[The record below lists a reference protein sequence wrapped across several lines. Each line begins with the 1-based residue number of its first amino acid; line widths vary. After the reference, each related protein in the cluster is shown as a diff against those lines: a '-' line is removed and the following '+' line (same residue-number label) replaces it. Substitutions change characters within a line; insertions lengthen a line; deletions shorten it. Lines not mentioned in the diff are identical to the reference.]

1 MKRSLLVA
9 AGLAVLV
16 GLVLAGCGGGSSKSN
31 TTTTSGSTSTF
42 TAGLVSDIGKF
53 NDKGF
58 NEDQLAGITRAA
70 KQLGIKKITLQSN
83 SSSDYLP
90 NMTQEIREGANIVSA
105 AGYLLAPTV
114 AKLASQFPHVDFTI
128 TDDSVGPNSFDF
140 SKSAFKKD
148 NAKYYTKN
156 IEGLVYASNE
166 SGCLVGYLAGEMVKA
181 KGGKQ
186 VIGATGG
193 IEIPA
198 VDDYIVGYNYCA
210 KLADPGITVL
220 VGYSQDFVAQ
230 DKCKAIAQNQISQGS
245 QVEFQ
250 VAGGCGLGTLNAA
263 AQAGVWGIGVDV
275 DQYALAKHVLTSAL
289 KRVDVGIYTA
299 DKQAKAG
306 QFKGGS
312 NLLFDLRN
320 NGVGVGKISPQVPA
334 AFVTKMNQLAAKIKS
349 GQVKVPVAAGSDLL
363 GLLPGA
369 KVGPT
374 H

>member
-9 AGLAVLV
+9 AGLAVLA
-16 GLVLAGCGGGSSKSN
+16 GLVLAGCGGSSTSK
-31 TTTTSGSTSTF
+31 TTSTSAASNF

-58 NEDQLAGITRAA
+58 NQNQLAGLKEA
-70 KQLGIKKITLQSN
+70 KAQLGIKILEEQSN

-90 NMTQEIREGANIVSA
+90 NMTTEIRQGANIVSA

-114 AKLASQFPHVDFTI
+114 AKLASQFPKVDFTI
-128 TDDSVGPNSFDF
+128 TDDNVGPNSGDF
-140 SKSAFKKD
+140 SKKAFKAD
-148 NAKYYTKN
+148 HAKYHPQN

-181 KGGKQ
+181 AGGKQ
-186 VIGATGG
+186 VIGAVGG

-220 VGYSQDFVAQ
+220 VGYSNDFVAQ
-230 DKCKAIAQNQISQGS
+230 DKCKTVAQDQLSQGS

-250 VAGGCGLGTLNAA
+250 VAGGCGLGALSAA
-263 AQAGVWGIGVDV
+263 ADAGKWGIGVDV
-275 DQYALAKHVLTSAL
+275 DQYSLAKNVLTSAL
-289 KRVDVGIYTA
+289 KRVDVGILTA
-299 DKQAKAG
+299 DKQALAG
-306 QFKGGS
+306 HFKGGS
-312 NLLFDLRN
+312 NLLFDLRD
-320 NGVGVGKISPQVPA
+320 NGVGVGKISPKVPK
-334 AFVTKMNQLAAKIKS
+334 AFVTKMMTLEAKIRA
-349 GQVKVPVAAGSDLL
+349 GTVKVPVAAGSDLL

>member
-1 MKRSLLVA
+1 VVLSLLV
-9 AGLAVLV
+9 GV
-16 GLVLAGCGGGSSKSN
+16 VLAASGTAATKAKKGG
-31 TTTTSGSTSTF
+31 F

-58 NEDQLAGITRAA
+58 NQNQLAGLKLA
-70 KQLGIKKITLQSN
+70 KAKLHINILEEQSN

-90 NMTQEIREGANIVSA
+90 NMTTEIRQGANIVSA

-114 AKLASQFPHVDFTI
+114 AKLASQFPKVDFTI
-128 TDDSVGPNSFDF
+128 TDDSVSPSSFDF
-140 SKSAFKKD
+140 SKKAFKAD
-148 NAKYYTKN
+148 HAKYYIKN

-166 SGCLVGYLAGEMVKA
+166 SGCLVGYLAGELVKA

-210 KLADPGITVL
+210 KLADPGIKVL
-220 VGYSQDFVAQ
+220 VGYSNDFVAQ
-230 DKCKAIAQNQISQGS
+230 DKCKTLAQNQIHQGS

-250 VAGGCGLGTLNAA
+250 VAGGCGLGTLSAA
-263 AQAGVWGIGVDV
+263 AQAGIWGIGVDV

-289 KRVDVGIYTA
+289 KRVDTGIFTA
-299 DKQAKAG
+299 DKQAAAG
-306 QFKGGS
+306 HFNGGHD
-312 NLLFDLRN
+312 LLFDLRN
-320 NGVGVGKISPQVPA
+320 NGVGVGKVSPMVPKA
-334 AFVTKMNQLAAKIKS
+334 DVTKMKALEAKIKS
-349 GQVKVPVAAGSDLL
+349 GKIHVPVAAGSDLL

-369 KVGPT
+369 KVGKT